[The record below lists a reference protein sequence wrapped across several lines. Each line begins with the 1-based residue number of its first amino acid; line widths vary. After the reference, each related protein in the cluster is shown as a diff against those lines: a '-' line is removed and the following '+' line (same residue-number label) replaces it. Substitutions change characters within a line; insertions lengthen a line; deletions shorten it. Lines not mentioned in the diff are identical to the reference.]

1 MKNTSTKSS
10 NLSTAELRALAELG
24 TVNYNFK
31 DTTLES
37 GEIDD
42 VDKSKI
48 ANEFMDVLEN
58 KYGFSVGYKGRDF
71 ETIHIS
77 QMGFK
82 TTVQTSAIVPFNQQD
97 IDDVVNAYRE
107 FKKEETAAGK
117 KEWWENSSSNVSVYL
132 IGETLNN
139 DYVRIKNQLGQSNAL
154 GDPITKYEFSA
165 LVKGQGFEYGEDGSL
180 AEIQAFVKEKTK
192 DKGELRLVKGADV
205 LAMNPQADSTPASD
219 DDGLTDAP
227 ASDDNSELSKQLADL
242 ESAVN
247 AEGFNPAD
255 FDTKGFI
262 ELVTATADDA
272 ELTARVMAI
281 SSVYQQ
287 KLVAAS
293 MAAMTSLA
301 GGA

>member
-1 MKNTSTKSS
+1 MKNTT
-10 NLSTAELRALAELG
+10 EWW
-24 TVNYNFK
+24 K
-31 DTTLES
+31 DTA
-37 GEIDD
+37 D
-42 VDKSKI
+42 
-48 ANEFMDVLEN
+48 
-58 KYGFSVGYKGRDF
+58 
-71 ETIHIS
+71 
-77 QMGFK
+77 
-82 TTVQTSAIVPFNQQD
+82 
-97 IDDVVNAYRE
+97 
-107 FKKEETAAGK
+107 
-117 KEWWENSSSNVSVYL
+117 NVSVYL
-132 IGETLNN
+132 IGEAGGDN
-139 DYVRIKNQLGQSNAL
+139 YVRIKDQRGQSNAL

-219 DDGLTDAP
+219 D
-227 ASDDNSELSKQLADL
+227 NSELSKQLADL

-287 KLVAAS
+287 KLAAAS

>member
-1 MKNTSTKSS
+1 M
-10 NLSTAELRALAELG
+10 
-24 TVNYNFK
+24 K
-31 DTTLES
+31 DTT
-37 GEIDD
+37 
-42 VDKSKI
+42 
-48 ANEFMDVLEN
+48 
-58 KYGFSVGYKGRDF
+58 
-71 ETIHIS
+71 
-77 QMGFK
+77 
-82 TTVQTSAIVPFNQQD
+82 
-97 IDDVVNAYRE
+97 
-107 FKKEETAAGK
+107 
-117 KEWWENSSSNVSVYL
+117 EWWNTTADNVSVYL
-132 IGETLNN
+132 IGEAGGDN
-139 DYVRIKNQLGQSNAL
+139 YVRIKDQRGQLNAL
-154 GDPITKYEFSA
+154 GDPITKYEYSA
-165 LVKGQGFEYGEDGSL
+165 MVMTQGYEDGEDGSL

-205 LAMNPQADSTPASD
+205 LAMKPQADSTPASD
-219 DDGLTDAP
+219 DDDLTDAP

-247 AEGFNPAD
+247 TEGFNPAD